1 MELRFWSLQRKS
13 YLCHLYLATLNLEDR
28 SRRGAADTSP
38 RHRPLLLSGAMYHN
52 SQFLVVCDRQSWS
65 LLPPVWGWHTDVSS
79 RRDAGAHWIH
89 VWVHWRWRWHGC
101 APTNPPK
108 TKTLRFTTSQPHHGG
123 SQPRCIHVNHVMA
136 VHNLAVFMST
146 TLCRFPTS
154 LYSCQ
159 PRHAGSQPRC
169 IHVNHVMPVHN
180 LAVFMSNTSWRFTT
194 SLYSCQPRHGGSQPR
209 CTNSSLMARMPA
221 STSAH
226 QAVKLQIDSFSL
238 NWFPMQCWLE
248 GLSWSSALSV
258 GGSSVSHQL
267 TYVVWPL
274 WRDTTVLA
282 DYASSMTTPIQSS
295 LVVCLVLSY
304 VD

>member
-136 VHNLAVFMST
+136 VHNLAVQTPASW
-146 TLCRFPTS
+146 PG
-154 LYSCQ
+154 CQ
-159 PRHAGSQPRC
+159 PLLQPTR
-169 IHVNHVMPVHN
+169 
-180 LAVFMSNTSWRFTT
+180 LW
-194 SLYSCQPRHGGSQPR
+194 
-209 CTNSSLMARMPA
+209 NSSLMARMPA

-274 WRDTTVLA
+274 WRDATVLA